1 MAVLYSTG
9 LVLWILCQIGSRP
22 CFAQCK
28 EPNAF
33 LCDIGV
39 VNMTSDGGAKIRNA
53 IDSQDFMYAVGIEK
67 LIVSSSAS
75 GPFLQRIARFTETIT
90 YYFYRDPVFQVP
102 AGNTIAEIDIINAAN
117 LRAVVAGT
125 NRHLKRLQ
133 LENCQLDRMPPT
145 LSQMIELEEL
155 IVVRCAMT
163 ALRLDVLVTNPKLNI
178 LKLSSNQIRQL
189 FPITSLP
196 KQRLSLATIDLSNNQ
211 LERLDLS
218 IFDHIPDLERLY
230 VQANRIVRI
239 EATAPVTYAS
249 LLRLD
254 VKSNKISSLDTRNL
268 TLPSLTSFYVDD
280 NALTEIPTRWGS
292 LPSLLYL
299 GLDRNNLKQIDMSV
313 FRQLPNLTQ
322 IYISENNIQTIRTS
336 SPITLPKLDMLSLEN
351 NRIASVNFTGCNF
364 PELTIIVLTNN
375 LLTTVPPLFQRFP
388 KTRMSVEWNPIKC
401 SNILSFKTKIEENR
415 LFVIT
420 ATTQSECNT
429 QSSIVLDE
437 EIRACC
443 EA

>member
-75 GPFLQRIARFTETIT
+75 GPFLQRIAPFTETII
-90 YYFYRDPVFQVP
+90 YLIYRDPVFQVP
-102 AGNTIAEIDIINAAN
+102 AGNTIAEIEISNAAN
-117 LRAVVAGT
+117 LRSVVAGT

-133 LENCQLDRMPPT
+133 LENCQLDRVPPT

-155 IVVRCAMT
+155 IIASCAMT
-163 ALRLDVLVTNPKLNI
+163 ALRLDVLVNNPKLNI
-178 LKLSSNQIRQL
+178 LSLWSNQIRQL
-189 FPITSLP
+189 FPITSPP
-196 KQRLSLATIDLSNNQ
+196 KQGLTLAIIDLSNNQ
-211 LERLDLS
+211 LERLDMS
-218 IFDHIPDLERLY
+218 FFVHMPDLERLNI
-230 VQANRIVRI
+230 QANRIVRI

-292 LPSLLYL
+292 LPKLHYV
-299 GLDRNNLKQIDMSV
+299 GFDRNNLKQIDMSA
-313 FRQLPNLTQ
+313 FGQFQNLTQ

-336 SPITLPKLDMLSLEN
+336 SPITLPKLDMIVFEN

-364 PELTIIVLTNN
+364 PELNLISLMNN

-401 SNILSFKTKIEENR
+401 SNLLSLKTKIEENR

-420 ATTQSECNT
+420 GTTQSRCST
-429 QSSIVLDE
+429 TSSIVLNQE
-437 EIRACC
+437 TSACC